1 MAGFLIVMRVGK
13 PFENHANPNNGLTV
27 GLTGSAFMSF
37 LILNILFG
45 STFMLLIKWA
55 HVRQTEDVLTIGA
68 VNYIVA
74 ALLISPFFLGSPREL
89 WTFEAFSTGASN
101 GLAYFIAYF
110 FVIFAIRWVGA
121 ASTTVIS
128 VLSILV
134 PIGFGVYYW
143 QEHPTQIQVVGIFL
157 ALGAL
162 SLMSG
167 QKQTSRSAV
176 GKPAIAP
183 LILLI
188 FFLLCGVSRLAQEA
202 YRYLGGTQDE
212 ILTYNF
218 AVFFTAA
225 VPSVIVLCYRR
236 KKVTK
241 SELVFGSAMG
251 LANFLQTQFILEA
264 LQVYPGFIVF
274 PVVSAGAIIF
284 TTLVA
289 TQTLGEHLHR
299 RSYVGILIAS
309 ISLILIRG
317 GW

>member
-1 MAGFLIVMRVGK
+1 
-13 PFENHANPNNGLTV
+13 
-27 GLTGSAFMSF
+27 
-37 LILNILFG
+37 
-45 STFMLLIKWA
+45 MLLIKWA
-55 HVRQTEDVLTIGA
+55 HVRKTEDVLTIGA

-74 ALLISPFFLGSPREL
+74 CLLISPFFLSAPRAL

-101 GLAYFIAYF
+101 GIAYFIAYF

-134 PIGFGVYYW
+134 PIGFGVFYW
-143 QEHPTQIQVVGIFL
+143 GEHPSLIQGVGIFL

-167 QKQTSRSAV
+167 QKQTSRSAEK
-176 GKPAIAP
+176 KPSIAP

-202 YRYLGGTQDE
+202 FRNVGGTQDE
-212 ILTYNF
+212 IITYNF

-225 VPSVIVLCYRR
+225 VPSVFVLFYRG

-241 SELVFGSAMG
+241 SELVFGAAMG
-251 LANFLQTQFILEA
+251 LSNFLQTLFILEA

-284 TTLVA
+284 TTLIA

-299 RSYVGILIAS
+299 RSYIGIVIAS
-309 ISLILIRG
+309 ISLVLIRG